1 MRSLSLVIPAYGAGG
16 LVGGILSHVP
26 ALADTAAACGFSLIE
41 TILVDDGGSPSPSHD
56 ELIAPTGIPLTI
68 LRNDRNMGKGYSV
81 RRGAL
86 AARGGWVLMSDVDE
100 SAPLTEF
107 AALAPYADRAIVCGS
122 RCGGTDR
129 RPLSRRI
136 SSRIFNM
143 VSGTG
148 LKDSQ
153 CGFKLFNMA
162 LMRSA
167 FESLRTDRFAFD
179 VELIRKATSVV
190 EVPVEWHGRRR
201 SSLRLWKDA
210 PRMVWDLV
218 KIRLS

>member
-1 MRSLSLVIPAYGAGG
+1 MKSLSLVIPAYGAGG
-16 LVGGILSHVP
+16 LVGGILSHVH
-26 ALADTAAACGFSLIE
+26 ALADTAATCGFSLVE
-41 TILVDDGGSPSPSHD
+41 TIVVDDCGEPRMTSA
-56 ELIAPTGIPLTI
+56 ELVQQPGIPLKI

-86 AARGGWVLMSDVDE
+86 AAKGAWVLMSDVDE

-107 AALAPYADRAIVCGS
+107 AALATRSDCAMVCGS

-136 SSRIFNM
+136 MSRLFNM
-143 VSGTG
+143 ISGTG

-153 CGFKLFNMA
+153 CGFKLFNMSM
-162 LMRSA
+162 MRPV
-167 FESLRTDRFAFD
+167 FENLRTDRFAFD
-179 VELIRKATSVV
+179 VELIRKAPSVA
-190 EVPVEWHGRRR
+190 EVPVEWHGGRR
-201 SSLRLWKDA
+201 SSLRLWRDA
-210 PRMVWDLV
+210 PRMLWDLV